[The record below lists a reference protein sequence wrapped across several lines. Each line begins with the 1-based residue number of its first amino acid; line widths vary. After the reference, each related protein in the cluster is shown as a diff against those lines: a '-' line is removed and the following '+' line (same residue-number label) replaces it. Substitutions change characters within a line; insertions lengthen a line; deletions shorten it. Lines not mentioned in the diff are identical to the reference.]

1 MVFQIGFKAVQ
12 RSVLCRSR
20 QELSN
25 AYLVAKIGF
34 DTAENEPAKKSKLS
48 KKARYCAALRER
60 VGLLRLAPDG
70 RLLQRLPRFPAHRAG
85 TLSTPEDGPPALT
98 GAKNEESSRSRSM
111 N

>member
-1 MVFQIGFKAVQ
+1 MKSSA
-12 RSVLCRSR
+12 LCRSR

-34 DTAENEPAKKSKLS
+34 DTAENEPAKKLKLS

-70 RLLQRLPRFPAHRAG
+70 RLLQRLPRFPAHLAG

-98 GAKNEESSRSRSM
+98 GATNFASFSKRFGKF
-111 N
+111 